1 MVLENEN
8 IENDK
13 ASSWLDTQ
21 DAELT
26 MPKRGELRDGVI
38 ASIGSHEVLVDV
50 GAKSEGAI
58 PATELAELTA
68 EEQAMLQVGN
78 TIKVYVVNPEDR
90 NGTIAL
96 SLLKARELSDW
107 TLAEE
112 LSQSQQAYKG
122 TIVGFNKGGLI
133 VKIGQLRG
141 FVPTSQISNER
152 RKLLGP
158 NPTTKWANPSDADI
172 MVKVVEVDQRRNRLI
187 LSERAAAKEVRESRR
202 ESLLGQLEV
211 GQVHTGKVISV
222 TDFGAFVDLGGVDG
236 LVHLSEMTWKPIE
249 KPQEYFKVGQ
259 EVNVQIIN
267 IDKEHGRIA
276 LSTKR
281 LEQDPFELMAAKYK
295 PGQLVRATITRLT
308 KFGAFARLQNDPE
321 VEGLIH
327 ISEISSS
334 KRIAHPKEAIAVGES
349 YTMRII
355 KIEGDRRRIGLSIK
369 EVDSPR
375 YAEQDMEF
383 YLSMSDEQ

>member
-8 IENDK
+8 TENDK

-141 FVPTSQISNER
+141 FVPTSQISNGTPASCSDR
-152 RKLLGP
+152 TPPPSG
-158 NPTTKWANPSDADI
+158 ANPSDADI

-211 GQVHTGKVISV
+211 GQVHT
-222 TDFGAFVDLGGVDG
+222 
-236 LVHLSEMTWKPIE
+236 
-249 KPQEYFKVGQ
+249 
-259 EVNVQIIN
+259 
-267 IDKEHGRIA
+267 R
-276 LSTKR
+276 
-281 LEQDPFELMAAKYK
+281 
-295 PGQLVRATITRLT
+295 
-308 KFGAFARLQNDPE
+308 
-321 VEGLIH
+321 
-327 ISEISSS
+327 
-334 KRIAHPKEAIAVGES
+334 
-349 YTMRII
+349 
-355 KIEGDRRRIGLSIK
+355 
-369 EVDSPR
+369 
-375 YAEQDMEF
+375 
-383 YLSMSDEQ
+383 